1 MRLRYMYAVRIHTRN
16 TEDDPH
22 LATVMYSTNGECG
35 PWYDMATGEPEFC
48 WTIMEALDLANRIVN
63 GDDD

>member
-1 MRLRYMYAVRIHTRN
+1 MRPRYYYAVRIHDRN

-22 LATVMYSTNGECG
+22 LATVMYSTNGPGG
-35 PWYDMATGEPEFC
+35 PWYDMATGEPGFAIE
-48 WTIMEALDLANRIVN
+48 IMEALDLANSIIN